1 MKRGMYS
8 GLLAFI
14 GILPFSLD
22 HCEVYTNANAYS
34 ARDMLYIQSMKN
46 MRLSFYVLSACPSE
60 EETSAAAAKRLC
72 TLPKKCSVRERA
84 GISPVFCAVSIKGS
98 KVICIS
104 LFFFVLGIIY
114 HQNRNGIML
123 TFLFRELSPY
133 LDLENRQRLQSSL
146 YGRGRYTYCPI
157 PSSIQTN
164 IELCTYWYCWFP
176 P

>member
-22 HCEVYTNANAYS
+22 HCELYTNANAYS

-60 EETSAAAAKRLC
+60 EETSAAAAKRVC

-104 LFFFVLGIIY
+104 LFILFFFGSGN
-114 HQNRNGIML
+114 H
-123 TFLFRELSPY
+123 LS
-133 LDLENRQRLQSSL
+133 
-146 YGRGRYTYCPI
+146 
-157 PSSIQTN
+157 
-164 IELCTYWYCWFP
+164 
-176 P
+176 